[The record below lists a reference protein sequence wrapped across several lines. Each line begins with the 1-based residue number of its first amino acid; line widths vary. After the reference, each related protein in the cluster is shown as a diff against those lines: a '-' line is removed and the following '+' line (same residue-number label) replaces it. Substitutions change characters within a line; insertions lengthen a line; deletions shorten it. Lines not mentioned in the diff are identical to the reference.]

1 MPWEGF
7 LHVIKL
13 IFKMTNYKN
22 APFTV
27 CSFWSM
33 KTALRMKNASESS
46 WFNEIVYPCCD
57 ELDFDLRSAAT
68 NSALVSV
75 LLIRMPELYAVR
87 HLSSFERGSVEVKL
101 GEYILFDEIEDLSDT
116 AELAAIGGRVIEIVQ
131 AFSIGEAVLRIRL
144 DNARRTG
151 AVDVE
156 RGGVFTV
163 LESEQCIA
171 DPVRNFLY
179 VMSKDLPS
187 VSCMRGSRMAAT
199 LHVYLL
205 GIPSHIYSP
214 TSELSSDVFAK
225 SSRYLLSPV
234 LVMMFVMISESLLT
248 SNESLLTS

>member
-1 MPWEGF
+1 MKPNYIQVSEYEGFARPKHHFCRHLSAALLRYGPLRGFWCMPWEGF
-7 LHVIKL
+7 LQVIKA

-46 WFNEIVYPCCD
+46 WYNEIVYPCCD

-171 DPVRNFLY
+171 DPVICDVER
-179 VMSKDLPS
+179 STI
-187 VSCMRGSRMAAT
+187 CE
-199 LHVYLL
+199 LHAWLED
-205 GIPSHIYSP
+205 G
-214 TSELSSDVFAK
+214 
-225 SSRYLLSPV
+225 RYT
-234 LVMMFVMISESLLT
+234 FT
-248 SNESLLTS
+248 Y